1 MARAF
6 RVHFA
11 GRLSRRQRHVQ
22 GLIGIFALLA
32 IAWLLS
38 ERRRD
43 VRYGQAATGLAA
55 QVALAFLL
63 LNVPLVRDALLYLNH
78 IVYAMEAAT
87 SAGTKMMFGFLGGD
101 APPFAFAEGQTSL
114 APIFAFRI
122 LPQILL
128 FSVVVAVLWYWR
140 VLPWLIRGFAWALR
154 KTLGLSGA
162 VGVAAASSVFLG
174 MVESPLVIRAY
185 LNRLS
190 RAEFFMVMTC
200 GMSTV
205 AGSIMVLYATVLAP
219 VVDGALGHVIV
230 ASVINVVG
238 AIVVARVLVPET
250 AKTAEVDEGEDAL
263 KYEGLMDAIVRGT
276 TDGLRLVVNV
286 GSMVVV
292 LVSLVAL
299 GNYVLNVITI
309 FDAPLALERIT
320 GWIFAPVAWL
330 MGVPW
335 AEASAAGA
343 LLGTKVI
350 LNELIAY
357 LQFAATGDT
366 LSAQTRMILT
376 YALCGFANF
385 GSLGILIGGV
395 AALVPERRSELLRLG
410 PRALVAGTLVAC
422 LTGTIAGLA
431 TRF

>member
-1 MARAF
+1 M
-6 RVHFA
+6 
-11 GRLSRRQRHVQ
+11 Q
-22 GLIGIFALLA
+22 GLIGIVVLLA
-32 IAWLLS
+32 IAWLFS
-38 ERRRD
+38 ERRRE
-43 VRYGQAATGLAA
+43 VRYGQAAIGLAV

-63 LNVPLVRDALLYLNH
+63 LQVPVVRDGLLTLNH

-87 SAGTKMMFGFLGGD
+87 AAGTKMMFGFLGGD
-101 APPFAFAEGQTSL
+101 MPPFAFAEGQTSM

-128 FSVVVAVLWYWR
+128 FSVVVALLWHWR
-140 VLPWLIRGFAWALR
+140 VLPWLIRGFAWVLR
-154 KTLGLSGA
+154 KTLGLGGA

-185 LNRLS
+185 LMRLS
-190 RAEFFMVMTC
+190 RAEFFMVLVC

-219 VVDGALGHVIV
+219 VVEGALGHVLI

-238 AIVVARVLVPET
+238 AILVARILVPEQ
-250 AKTAEVDEGEDAL
+250 ASAAVEEAADSLRYDSV
-263 KYEGLMDAIVRGT
+263 MDAISRGT
-276 TDGLRLVVNV
+276 MDGLRLVANI

-299 GNYVLNVITI
+299 GNYVLNAITL

-335 AEASAAGA
+335 AESSTAGA

-350 LNELIAY
+350 LNELVAY
-357 LQFAATGDT
+357 LQFADTGEA
-366 LSAQTRMILT
+366 LSMQTRMILT

-395 AALVPERRSELLRLG
+395 GALVPDRRGELLRLG
-410 PRALVAGTLVAC
+410 PRALMAGTLVAC
-422 LTGTIAGLA
+422 LTGAIAGLV
-431 TRF
+431 TQF

>member
-1 MARAF
+1 M
-6 RVHFA
+6 
-11 GRLSRRQRHVQ
+11 Q

-32 IAWLLS
+32 IAWLFS
-38 ERRRD
+38 ERRRE
-43 VRYGQAATGLAA
+43 VRYGQAAVGLAV
-55 QVALAFLL
+55 QVALAFVLL
-63 LNVPLVRDALLYLNH
+63 KVPVVREGLLTLNH

-87 SAGTKMMFGFLGGD
+87 TAGTKMMFGFLGGD
-101 APPFAFAEGQTSL
+101 APPFAFAEGETSL

-140 VLPWLIRGFAWALR
+140 VLPWLIRGFAWALK
-154 KTLGLSGA
+154 KTLGLGGA

-185 LNRLS
+185 LMRLS

-219 VVDGALGHVIV
+219 VVDGALGHVLI
-230 ASVINVVG
+230 ASVINVIG
-238 AIVVARVLVPET
+238 AIVVARILVPEQET
-250 AKTAEVDEGEDAL
+250 ATLEEDADSL
-263 KYEGLMDAIVRGT
+263 KYNGVMDAISRGT
-276 TDGLRLVVNV
+276 IDGLRLVANV

-299 GNYVLNVITI
+299 GNYMLNVITV

-357 LQFAATGDT
+357 LQFAATGDA
-366 LSAQTRMILT
+366 LSTQTRMILT

-395 AALVPERRSELLRLG
+395 SALVPDRRGELLRLG

-422 LTGTIAGLA
+422 LTGTIAGLV

>member
-1 MARAF
+1 M
-6 RVHFA
+6 
-11 GRLSRRQRHVQ
+11 Q

-32 IAWLLS
+32 IAWLFS
-38 ERRRD
+38 ERRRE
-43 VRYGQAATGLAA
+43 VRYGQAAVGLAV
-55 QVALAFLL
+55 QVALAFVLL
-63 LNVPLVRDALLYLNH
+63 KVPVVREGLLTLNH

-87 SAGTKMMFGFLGGD
+87 TAGTKMMFGFLGGD
-101 APPFAFAEGQTSL
+101 APPFAFAEGETSL

-140 VLPWLIRGFAWALR
+140 VLPWLIRGFAWALK
-154 KTLGLSGA
+154 KTLGLGGA
-162 VGVAAASSVFLG
+162 VGVAVASSVFLG

-185 LNRLS
+185 LMRLS

-219 VVDGALGHVIV
+219 VVDGALGHVLI
-230 ASVINVVG
+230 ASVINVIG
-238 AIVVARVLVPET
+238 AIVVARILVPEQET
-250 AKTAEVDEGEDAL
+250 ATLEEDADSL
-263 KYEGLMDAIVRGT
+263 KYNGVMDAISRGT
-276 TDGLRLVVNV
+276 MDGLRLVANV

-299 GNYVLNVITI
+299 GNYMLNVITL

-357 LQFAATGDT
+357 LQFAATGDA
-366 LSAQTRMILT
+366 LSTQTRMILT

-395 AALVPERRSELLRLG
+395 SALVPDRRGELLRLG

-422 LTGTIAGLA
+422 LTGTIAGLV

>member
-1 MARAF
+1 M
-6 RVHFA
+6 
-11 GRLSRRQRHVQ
+11 Q
-22 GLIGIFALLA
+22 GLIGIVALLA

-43 VRYGQAATGLAA
+43 VRYGQAATGLVA

-63 LNVPLVRDALLYLNH
+63 LNMPVVRDLLLYLNH

-140 VLPWLIRGFAWALR
+140 VLPWLIRGFAWALQ

-185 LNRLS
+185 LKRLTH
-190 RAEFFMVMTC
+190 AEFFMVMTC

-219 VVDGALGHVIV
+219 VVDGALGHVLV

-238 AIVVARVLVPET
+238 AVVVARILVPET
-250 AKTAEVDEGEDAL
+250 ATAALAGEDAEAL
-263 KYEGLMDAIVRGT
+263 KYESVMDAIVRGT

-299 GNYVLNVITI
+299 GNYVLNAITV
-309 FDAPLALERIT
+309 FDAPLALERVT

-357 LQFAATGDT
+357 LQFAATGEA
-366 LSAQTRMILT
+366 LSEPTRMILT